1 MAGDRRLSNAV
12 PVPDVRRRVALRAYS
27 LFRFLEGVQGA
38 LEDVEGAIGEG
49 QYGVAAFQARHV
61 VLTCLSIRSLASGGE
76 IELGGVES
84 VSFDY
89 FAGLTA
95 DEVAAALALVNEALA
110 IDERTAGEWFD
121 RLRAY
126 AAATERLLD
135 YARPLPLY
143 RSPAGAFGLIRLV
156 RPWLQLLDELGL
168 PPLLPSDWGSPAPVE
183 R

>member
-1 MAGDRRLSNAV
+1 VAGNCRLSNAI

-27 LFRFLEGVQGA
+27 IYRFLEGVQGG
-38 LEDVEGAIGEG
+38 LEDIEGAIGEG
-49 QYGVAAFQARHV
+49 QYGVVATQARHV

-76 IELGGVES
+76 IELGVGS

-95 DEVAAALALVNEALA
+95 DEVAAALALVNEALD
-110 IDERTAGEWFD
+110 IEERTASEWLD
-121 RLRAY
+121 CLRAY

-135 YARPLPLY
+135 YDRPLPLL

-156 RPWLQLLDELGL
+156 RPWLPLLDELGL
-168 PPLLPSDWGSPAPVE
+168 PPLLPSVWEPPAPAE